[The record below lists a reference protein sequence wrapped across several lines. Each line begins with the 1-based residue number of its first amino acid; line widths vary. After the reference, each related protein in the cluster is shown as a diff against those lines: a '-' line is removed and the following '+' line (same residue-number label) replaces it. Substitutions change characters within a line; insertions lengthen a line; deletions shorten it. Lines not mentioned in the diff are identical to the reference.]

1 MNEQVTRQ
9 AQELFAP
16 QMTHAFPRTFKRSR
30 GSVAKTRDAIEIQH
44 GRKDNAKCWRRHG
57 CAQSGAR
64 TLARKCCPNTA
75 TNTEAAFRRAQDC
88 TRGTLPEAARC
99 RPTLSSSTMP
109 LQRHN

>member
-64 TLARKCCPNTA
+64 TLARKCCRTRPPILKLH
-75 TNTEAAFRRAQDC
+75 RRAQDC